1 MQDIAPLFSNV
12 ITIGAVVTPVVL
24 FARLLTR
31 GEPFSLADLF
41 TSPDSTTPWPRGVQE
56 EEPAP
61 WAFGAPSP
69 SGA

>member
-1 MQDIAPLFSNV
+1 MQDIAPLFNIV

-24 FARLLTR
+24 FARLLNR

-41 TSPDSTTPWPRGVQE
+41 KAPDSSPWPRGVQE

-61 WAFGAPSP
+61 WAFGAPAP